1 MKVGDFSYLC
11 VGFYKLISMYSKKAI
26 EYSNVILSA
35 LAANDGK
42 MRESDVLDILDEKYG
57 EETDEPA
64 LQIES
69 LIATEQMIVREKAYL
84 ILTKE
89 GRKAAKSGLQKF
101 LKRED
106 MLDRVRENKDI
117 VGYAIGIGT
126 LVGYLVNAVIYFI
139 LM

>member
-1 MKVGDFSYLC
+1 
-11 VGFYKLISMYSKKAI
+11 MYSKEQL
-26 EYSNVILSA
+26 EYSDLILST
-35 LAANDGK
+35 LFNNGGRMK
-42 MRESDVLDILDEKYG
+42 ESDLCDVLDEKYG
-57 EETDEPA
+57 EETIGPA

-69 LIATEQMIVREKAYL
+69 LIVTEQMIVREKAYL
-84 ILTKE
+84 VLTKQ

>member
-1 MKVGDFSYLC
+1 
-11 VGFYKLISMYSKKAI
+11 MYSKEQL
-26 EYSNVILSA
+26 EYSDLILST
-35 LAANDGK
+35 LFNNGGRMK
-42 MRESDVLDILDEKYG
+42 ESDLCDVLDEKYG
-57 EETDEPA
+57 EETIGPG

-69 LIATEQMIVREKAYL
+69 LIVTEQMIVRGKAYL
-84 ILTKE
+84 VLTKQ